1 MFMNILTYTHVYMY
15 TYIYIYI
22 CMYTYIY
29 IHIRVVTTDK
39 ARKEDGTDSS
49 VSVARTYM
57 HAWGSAALLALLS
70 SIRSS

>member
-1 MFMNILTYTHVYMY
+1 MY
-15 TYIYIYI
+15 ICIRIYIY
-22 CMYTYIY
+22 MYVHIY

-57 HAWGSAALLALLS
+57 HAWGSAALLVLVS